1 MEELDGSVSGSG
13 SGGDADHHLR
23 YGSSRASGWDKSLR
37 NGAVALRPRGG
48 YIRGAADYDDEDEDD
63 EDDSASE
70 VTSDD
75 DSEDGISEPG
85 EAELAVLESAM
96 ARIRR
101 AQVKQKAQV
110 NLSKAEL
117 AALSR
122 HKERQRQAQ
131 ERLLK
136 RNQRRDRV
144 AVPIEHLGGITHGVA
159 KLPTPVASGDDS
171 SPQRIPGSFHDDRPG
186 YIPGGYY
193 SPPSAPLRALP
204 PSSSQPALG
213 QQDRY
218 RDDSPFTYSYVH
230 GQPTTRH
237 VSDSATAPQ
246 QVNPFEFMTTESR
259 APQPQYGSGA
269 VPASRQDMASPADYG
284 SYLRGAPAAVPAVAR
299 GRRAMHNAETSEDD
313 SFSEDG
319 DGEPQRTPV
328 HNTRSRTKQPAESS
342 HSRRR
347 SRVPGA
353 ESESEPRPGSGSK
366 DSDRPQSTKT
376 KKSSHSSSTATSKHK
391 SSTGAS
397 GSGAT
402 HLHSSSRRRKAK

>member
-1 MEELDGSVSGSG
+1 MSGSGRVEELDGSVSGSG
-13 SGGDADHHLR
+13 SGGDADYHLR
-23 YGSSRASGWDKSLR
+23 YGSSRASGWDQSSGR
-37 NGAVALRPRGG
+37 DSGAVALRPRGG
-48 YIRGAADYDDEDEDD
+48 YIRGPTGYDNEDD
-63 EDDSASE
+63 DDDDDDDSASQ

-131 ERLLK
+131 ERVLK

-144 AVPIEHLGGITHGVA
+144 AVPIEHLGAISHGLA

-171 SPQRIPGSFHDDRPG
+171 SPQRIPGSFHDDHSYSPAS
-186 YIPGGYY
+186 YY
-193 SPPSAPLRALP
+193 SPPSAAPSRALP
-204 PSSSQPALG
+204 SSSSQPQLG

-230 GQPTTRH
+230 GQPNTRH
-237 VSDSATAPQ
+237 VSDSATGAQ
-246 QVNPFEFMTTESR
+246 QVNPFKYMTTDSR
-259 APQPQYGSGA
+259 APAGRQGS
-269 VPASRQDMASPADYG
+269 ASYSRG
-284 SYLRGAPAAVPAVAR
+284 SSSAAVPAAAR
-299 GRRAMHNAETSEDD
+299 GRRAIHTAESSEDEGSSEDD
-313 SFSEDG
+313 D
-319 DGEPQRTPV
+319 DDDQPQRAPL
-328 HNTRSRTKQPAESS
+328 HNTRSRAKQPESS

-353 ESESEPRPGSGSK
+353 ESESEPRPGSKGQP
-366 DSDRPQSTKT
+366 DRSQSSKT
-376 KKSSHSSSTATSKHK
+376 KKSSHSSSAATSSTKHK
-391 SSTGAS
+391 SSAGAS
-397 GSGAT
+397 SSNAT
-402 HLHSSSRRRKAK
+402 NSHSSSRRRKGK